1 VANKR
6 LKDTSPKPKRRMG
19 RPPQPTK
26 TARRN
31 RVVTLVTDAELKKLS
46 ALADDENRSL
56 SAVVHQIL
64 AKHLQGRGK

>member
-1 VANKR
+1 VANER
-6 LKDTSPKPKRRMG
+6 LKDSSPKRRMG

-46 ALADDENRSL
+46 AIADDENQSL
-56 SAVVHQIL
+56 SSLVHQIL
-64 AKHLQGRGK
+64 ARHLQRRK

>member
-1 VANKR
+1 
-6 LKDTSPKPKRRMG
+6 MG

-31 RVVTLVTDAELKKLS
+31 RVVTLVTDAELKKLL
-46 ALADDENRSL
+46 ALADDEDRSL

-64 AKHLQGRGK
+64 ANHLQGRK